1 METTPETTAAAAA
14 ERRAMLKQKLRAKRS
29 EARKSRSRGVSQTPQ
44 QNAQATAEKLAID
57 SGDSTVFE
65 FVKQAL
71 HNPKTVSALAG
82 KATTKE
88 PMLDASDEEDVPP

>member
-1 METTPETTAAAAA
+1 MENAETAAAAA
-14 ERRAMLKQKLRAKRS
+14 ERRAMLKQKLRAKRN
-29 EARKSRSRGVSQTPQ
+29 EAQQSRSRGVPQTPQ
-44 QNAQATAEKLAID
+44 QTAQATAEKLAFD

-71 HNPKTVSALAG
+71 NNPKAAAALAG
-82 KATTKE
+82 KTTTKG